1 MINAEKFI
9 RAAGKRGRIFS
20 ITFVKRDGSIR
31 NMNCR
36 LGVTR
41 YLKGTGSTVRTGVVT
56 VYDLQKKQYR
66 SVRPETVLRIKVRGS
81 NFVVQSYDDVV
92 KES

>member
-9 RAAGKRGRIFS
+9 NAAGRRGRIFS

-36 LGVTR
+36 LGVTK
-41 YLKGTGSTVRTGVVT
+41 YIKGTGTAARTGVVT

-66 SVRPETVLRIKVRGS
+66 SIRPETVLRIKVRQS
-81 NFVVQSYDDVV
+81 NFHIQSYEDVF